1 MNGGSSVGNGS
12 KPPSRTMSRA
22 SSKEAL
28 AGAPGLESPSILRKI
43 INGSGAGGTGSRPTT
58 PLGGGGG
65 GGGMGQNGLSTT
77 YSAVES
83 VNVAMPLY
91 STLNK
96 GLSHSNSTSS
106 HLANGKSREIPI
118 HKTSATILVN
128 GSDNSGNNTGNGLA
142 PASGPGKSNLIKGT
156 SKPFSSFRHYIFK
169 PTLQL
174 SNL

>member
-65 GGGMGQNGLSTT
+65 MGQNGLRTT

-96 GLSHSNSTSS
+96 GLSHSNSTGS

-128 GSDNSGNNTGNGLA
+128 GSDNSGNTGNGLA

-156 SKPFSSFRHYIFK
+156 SKTFSSFLFILCELKRNK
-169 PTLQL
+169 LD
-174 SNL
+174 

>member
-58 PLGGGGG
+58 PLGGGG
-65 GGGMGQNGLSTT
+65 MGQNGLRTT

-83 VNVAMPLY
+83 VNPTTCCAQEARAFR
-91 STLNK
+91 T
-96 GLSHSNSTSS
+96 
-106 HLANGKSREIPI
+106 
-118 HKTSATILVN
+118 
-128 GSDNSGNNTGNGLA
+128 A
-142 PASGPGKSNLIKGT
+142 PAALNIC
-156 SKPFSSFRHYIFK
+156 
-169 PTLQL
+169 
-174 SNL
+174 